1 MLKLENYKRVHTG
14 ELYFPNDQKLW
25 KEQQEAL
32 VLLEK
37 YNQTSVTKPEQ
48 QMVLLKEMFS
58 EIGENC
64 FIQPPF
70 YANFGGK
77 NVHFGTGIYANFNL
91 TLVDDTDIFV
101 GNHVMFGPNVTIDTA
116 THPVSP
122 DLRKR
127 GAQYNK
133 KVYIEENVW
142 LGAGVI
148 VLPGVRI
155 GKNSVIGAGSLVTK
169 DIPDNVV
176 AFGTPCRVKRKINDS
191 DFKTYDHGKKID
203 LDDFI

>member
-37 YNQTSVTKPEQ
+37 YNQTSVTQPEQ

-116 THPVSP
+116 THSVSP

-127 GAQYNK
+127 GLNIIK
-133 KVYIEENVW
+133 KFI
-142 LGAGVI
+142 L
-148 VLPGVRI
+148 
-155 GKNSVIGAGSLVTK
+155 KK
-169 DIPDNVV
+169 M
-176 AFGTPCRVKRKINDS
+176 FG
-191 DFKTYDHGKKID
+191 
-203 LDDFI
+203 

>member
-64 FIQPPF
+64 FIHPPF
-70 YANFGGK
+70 
-77 NVHFGTGIYANFNL
+77 L
-91 TLVDDTDIFV
+91 
-101 GNHVMFGPNVTIDTA
+101 
-116 THPVSP
+116 
-122 DLRKR
+122 
-127 GAQYNK
+127 
-133 KVYIEENVW
+133 
-142 LGAGVI
+142 
-148 VLPGVRI
+148 
-155 GKNSVIGAGSLVTK
+155 
-169 DIPDNVV
+169 
-176 AFGTPCRVKRKINDS
+176 C
-191 DFKTYDHGKKID
+191 
-203 LDDFI
+203 